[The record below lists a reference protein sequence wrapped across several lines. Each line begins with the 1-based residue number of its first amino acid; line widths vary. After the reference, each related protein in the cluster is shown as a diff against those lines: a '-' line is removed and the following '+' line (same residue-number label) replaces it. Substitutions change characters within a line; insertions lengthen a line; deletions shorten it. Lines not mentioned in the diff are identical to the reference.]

1 MASVL
6 HFSLLLIFSGESEG
20 EEVTPDTEM
29 TRGAPSSR
37 VSIGAALPIMAF
49 VLPVIIIMLDHF
61 KILPK

>member
-20 EEVTPDTEM
+20 EEATPDTEM
-29 TRGAPSSR
+29 TRGAPLSR